1 LTPALVIFDCDGV
14 LVDSEPV
21 ANRVFA
27 DALHELGLDM
37 TFEDVCR
44 EFTGLS
50 MSRCVTLIE
59 KRMGRPLPPGFVDD
73 VQRRTFDEFRRDL
86 QPVAGVVEALDR
98 IDLPACVA
106 SSGELE
112 KMRLT
117 LGITGLL
124 PRFEGKLYSAE
135 QVARGKPAPD
145 LFLFAARQMGL
156 PPGGC
161 AVVED
166 SVPGVLAARTAGM
179 RALGYAGAGEDDRLR
194 DAGAEVF
201 RDMAQL
207 PGMFG
212 LDRAVSRAPRKEP
225 VP

>member
-1 LTPALVIFDCDGV
+1 VPPAIVIFDCDGV

-27 DALHELGLDM
+27 DALHELGFDM

-50 MSRCVTLIE
+50 MSRCVALIE
-59 KRMGRPLPPGFVDD
+59 KRMGRPLPREFVDD
-73 VQRRTFDEFRRDL
+73 VQRRTFDGFRRDL
-86 QPVAGVVEALDR
+86 QPVAGVVDALDR

-124 PRFEGKLYSAE
+124 PRFEGKLFSAE

-156 PPGGC
+156 PPADC
-161 AVVED
+161 TVVED
-166 SVPGVLAARTAGM
+166 SVPGVLAARAAGM
-179 RALGYAGAGEDDRLR
+179 LALVASYGYLDASDSPESWDPDGFINHPAELLEWIDARL
-194 DAGAEVF
+194 G
-201 RDMAQL
+201 
-207 PGMFG
+207 GSG
-212 LDRAVSRAPRKEP
+212 G
-225 VP
+225 